1 MLYWSLKVILLIQ
14 GVPNS
19 HVTST
24 LEATLK
30 KLRERRL
37 GQESSTEQPPEPD
50 DADISPGVAALQS
63 TLAQQTQ
70 EQATKF
76 KPSPKFVHQP
86 VSNMHNIFGLLYITL
101 NKITKVHYRTCT

>member
-1 MLYWSLKVILLIQ
+1 MNKVDDALLVTKVILLIQ

-37 GQESSTEQPPEPD
+37 GQPD
-50 DADISPGVAALQS
+50 DAGISPGVAAVQS
-63 TLAQQTQ
+63 TLTQQTQ